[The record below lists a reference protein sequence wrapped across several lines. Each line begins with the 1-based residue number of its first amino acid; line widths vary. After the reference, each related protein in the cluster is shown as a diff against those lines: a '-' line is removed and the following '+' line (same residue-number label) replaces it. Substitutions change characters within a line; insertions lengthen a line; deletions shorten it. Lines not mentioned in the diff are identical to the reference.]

1 MIRAVPCP
9 MHPSLR
15 PGSRTCLRARLRSCL
30 RWSSVPLAV
39 ALVMGCAGGPRLP
52 DGLDL
57 IVQPI
62 DTTTTL
68 ASWLSG
74 HKSDS
79 VIFRAPAGSAN
90 DYICR
95 TAEAQVPVAGHPMTR
110 SAVFYIPDAPDGEVF
125 PADTASF
132 ERRACRQRG
141 TWLEREVTDSAQAS
155 AFADTLEKVLGTRLG
170 AGRPT
175 AEIAG
180 VGTGAWR
187 HTRTWDTASTHIV
200 LGVEAST
207 YHDEDTPKVTRH
219 RSRVIVAAYAPKSG
233 LAPGEARLE
242 SGGYTRAHFPLHG
255 DIGLQRERA
264 DSALRLSGVATIATD
279 LKRVFAHA
287 EAHAEAHSGVRM
299 HTDSL
304 HVPAIDAAIVRAAT
318 ATRDTAHTLAPSRR
332 AATLLAT
339 DLAIAAYADVLDAD
353 TLSADWTTR
362 LRLESVGVDYAPDK
376 RGSTYQYLRAWLWE
390 AYRTDSLGPAGKLAF
405 VELSSNAWSTKPSC
419 ADGAAGYDRIIEHG
433 EAALKRGDTD
443 PMIHFYMGEAYRDIY
458 SLAHGGGEGHVDEKL
473 FAPRAE
479 EARQKGIEHLTAA
492 LKALTQHPM
501 RHAAWDDAV
510 RLLLRVHT
518 EPSFYCVY

>member
-1 MIRAVPCP
+1 MIRAMSSPMYCP

-15 PGSRTCLRARLRSCL
+15 
-30 RWSSVPLAV
+30 WSSVALAV
-39 ALVMGCAGGPRLP
+39 AVVMGCARRPHLP

-68 ASWLSG
+68 ATWLAG
-74 HKSDS
+74 RPTDS
-79 VIFRAPAGSAN
+79 VIFRAPAGAAN

-95 TAEAQVPVAGHPMTR
+95 TAEAQVPVAGQPMAR
-110 SAVFYIPDAPDGEVF
+110 SAVFYIPDAPDREAF
-125 PADTASF
+125 PTDTARF
-132 ERRACRQRG
+132 DRRACRQRG
-141 TWLEREVTDSAQAS
+141 TWLEQEVIDSAQAS
-155 AFADTLEKVLGTRLG
+155 AFADTLEKVLVARLG

-200 LGVEAST
+200 LGIEAST
-207 YHDEDTPKVTRH
+207 YHDEDTPKITRH

-233 LAPGEARLE
+233 LTPGEARLE
-242 SGGYTRAHFPLHG
+242 SGGYTRVHFPLHG

-264 DSALRLSGVATIATD
+264 DSALRLSGLANIAAD
-279 LKRVFAHA
+279 VKRVFAHT
-287 EAHAEAHSGVRM
+287 EAHAEAHSGGRG

-304 HVPAIDAAIVRAAT
+304 HVPAIDTTIVRAAK
-318 ATRDTAHTLAPSRR
+318 ATRDTVRTLTASRR

-339 DLAIAAYADVLDAD
+339 DLALAAYANVLDAD

-362 LRLESVGVDYAPDK
+362 RRLESVGIEYALDK
-376 RGSTYQYLRAWLWE
+376 RGSTYQYLRPWLWD

-405 VELSSNAWSTKPSC
+405 VELSSNAWSTRPSC
-419 ADGAAGYDRIIEHG
+419 ADGAAGYDRIIDHG

-443 PMIHFYMGEAYRDIY
+443 PMIHFYVGEAYRDIY
-458 SLAHGGGEGHVDEKL
+458 SLAHGGGEGKVDERL

-479 EARQKGIEHLTAA
+479 SARQKAMEHLTTA
-492 LKALTQHPM
+492 LMTLTQHPM